1 MSSADGSGP
10 RAAAHRRSPDA
21 RDGRRLIAV
30 LAAGA
35 LLVGAFLLWIRP
47 GSSSARTQPRA
58 TTSAPAT
65 GGERAATVTPTAPA
79 PTGAPP
85 GPAAPDTASPPVSI
99 SIPAIG
105 VQSPLQALG
114 LLRDGSLQPPSRWEE
129 AGWYARG
136 VVPGSTGP
144 AVIAGHVDSVSG
156 PAVFFR
162 LRELRVGDQVRV
174 TRRDHRVLTF
184 VVDDVQSYPKAVFP
198 TQAVYGPTP
207 LPVLRLVT
215 CTGDFDY
222 RAHSYLD
229 NLVVSAHLA

>member
-1 MSSADGSGP
+1 MAGLLVSVAILAVLVGGYGYIVLAEPGRSNRTATLVDPPSTSAPSLTAGRPVISP
-10 RAAAHRRSPDA
+10 RAA
-21 RDGRRLIAV
+21 
-30 LAAGA
+30 
-35 LLVGAFLLWIRP
+35 
-47 GSSSARTQPRA
+47 
-58 TTSAPAT
+58 
-65 GGERAATVTPTAPA
+65 
-79 PTGAPP
+79 
-85 GPAAPDTASPPVSI
+85 GPADRPVRIAIDS
-99 SIPAIG
+99 IG
-105 VQSPLQALG
+105 VSSLLESVNLDQA
-114 LLRDGSLQPPSRWEE
+114 GSLQPPSRWEE